1 MAEQEILTTTTLSP
15 GEPVEP
21 IPAEEPTPEGE
32 TAGGTP
38 TTEEPTPEGET
49 AGEEEPKSA
58 FDKLT
63 EGLTDPD
70 EIEAIR
76 ERLLEKLPEDRRKP
90 KVEASAEEAQS
101 AILAEQ
107 RRREAKRQH
116 EGQRDSAVGR
126 LNAHLKAVKAKL
138 VSDDPGD
145 ADYDADLLTGSIN
158 EIVQAEIALADQG
171 ARELFSTALSTR
183 LQKHGGPV
191 SDKRFKE
198 LVEAV
203 AENKV
208 EHGIVGAYLDEYG
221 ERRYQQGLSEGQE
234 KAQSKD
240 AAWRKAEK
248 AAQRAELMSEREIEP
263 DAGRGGRSLSEQ
275 GRLDRLAF
283 GQDQNGNAVTDV
295 DRAWLATRN

>member
-1 MAEQEILTTTTLSP
+1 MAEQEILTTTTPSP
-15 GEPVEP
+15 EQPVEP
-21 IPAEEPTPEGE
+21 IPAEEPKPEGE

-38 TTEEPTPEGET
+38 TIEEPKPEGET
-49 AGEEEPKSA
+49 AGEEEPQSA

-90 KVEASAEEAQS
+90 KVEATAEEAQS

-107 RRREAKRQH
+107 RRQESKRQH

-126 LNAHLKAVKAKL
+126 LNAHLKEVKTKL
-138 VSDDPGD
+138 IAGD
-145 ADYDADLLTGSIN
+145 EGEYDADLLTGAIN

-191 SDKRFKE
+191 SDDRFKE
-198 LVEAV
+198 LVKAV

-221 ERRYQQGLSEGQE
+221 ERRYQTGLAEGEQKE
-234 KAQSKD
+234 HDKREVWVKGEL
-240 AAWRKAEK
+240 AARW
-248 AAQRAELMSEREIEP
+248 AQRMSEREIEP

-283 GQDQNGNAVTDV
+283 GQDENGNAVTDD

>member
-1 MAEQEILTTTTLSP
+1 MAEQEILTTTTPSP

-21 IPAEEPTPEGE
+21 IP
-32 TAGGTP
+32 
-38 TTEEPTPEGET
+38 TEEPTPEGET

-90 KVEASAEEAQS
+90 KVEATAEEAQS

-107 RRREAKRQH
+107 RRQESKRQH

-126 LNAHLKAVKAKL
+126 LNAHLKEVKTKL
-138 VSDDPGD
+138 TAGD
-145 ADYDADLLTGSIN
+145 EGEYDADLLTGAIN

-191 SDKRFKE
+191 SDERFKE
-198 LVEAV
+198 LVKAV

-221 ERRYQQGLSEGQE
+221 ERRYQTGLAEGEQKE
-234 KAQSKD
+234 HDKREVWVKGEL
-240 AAWRKAEK
+240 AARW
-248 AAQRAELMSEREIEP
+248 AQRMSEREIEP

-283 GQDQNGNAVTDV
+283 GQDENGNAVTDD

>member
-1 MAEQEILTTTTLSP
+1 MAEQEVLTSTTP
-15 GEPVEP
+15 PPAEPVEP
-21 IPAEEPTPEGE
+21 TPTEEPKPEGE
-32 TAGGTP
+32 TAGATP
-38 TTEEPTPEGET
+38 TTEEPKPEGET
-49 AGEEEPKSA
+49 AGEEEPQSA

-90 KVEASAEEAQS
+90 KVEATAEEAQS

-107 RRREAKRQH
+107 RRQESKRQH

-126 LNAHLKAVKAKL
+126 LNAHLKEVKTKFSA
-138 VSDDPGD
+138 GD
-145 ADYDADLLTGSIN
+145 EGEYDADLLTGAIN

-191 SDKRFKE
+191 SDERFKE
-198 LVEAV
+198 LVKAV

-221 ERRYQQGLSEGQE
+221 ERRYQHGLSEGRD

-283 GQDQNGNAVTDV
+283 GQDENGNAVTDD